1 MAKKAQSKK
10 VTKSTATKSK
20 SKKVTKA
27 KTAAKKTTAVK
38 KSSAKPKKITAKKAP
53 AKKAS
58 VKKAVTRKT
67 VKKAIKK
74 TVKAAP
80 KKSVK
85 KAAAARKPVK
95 KTTALKVRKAV
106 KKPVKRVATKRTVA
120 VKKPAARAKTEG
132 ATFGV
137 NTSTNNNAMEKVMTQ
152 GTKQFENITQEASEF
167 GRDNVEAFIKSGT
180 IFTKGFEDIFRAS
193 LSLAQSSA
201 EKQSQ
206 FIKEA
211 MTTKSLNEWADI
223 QNKIAQANF
232 DDFME
237 GATKISELSAKLL
250 TEASEPIN
258 SQVTKGVNKATKAA
272 A

>member
-1 MAKKAQSKK
+1 MTKKTQSKK
-10 VTKSTATKSK
+10 ATKSTATKAK
-20 SKKVTKA
+20 AKAAKTATKKKAAVTKA
-27 KTAAKKTTAVK
+27 A
-38 KSSAKPKKITAKKAP
+38 AKPKKITV
-53 AKKAS
+53 KKAS
-58 VKKAVTRKT
+58 PKKATVKKTVTKKAVR
-67 VKKAIKK
+67 K

-80 KKSVK
+80 KKKVRK
-85 KAAAARKPVK
+85 VTTARKPVK
-95 KTTALKVRKAV
+95 KTAALKAGKTAKRATAKRKT
-106 KKPVKRVATKRTVA
+106 TKRKVTVI
-120 VKKPAARAKTEG
+120 KPTAKAKTEG

-137 NTSTNNNAMEKVMTQ
+137 NTPTNNAMEKVMTQ
-152 GTKQFENITQEASEF
+152 STAQFENITQEASDF

-180 IFTKGFEDIFRAS
+180 IFTKGFEDLFRVS

-206 FIKEA
+206 FMKEA

-232 DDFME
+232 DDFMA
-237 GATKISELSAKLL
+237 GATKISELSTKLL